1 MTPRT
6 QILLV
11 DDDVSLLK
19 LLAIRLN
26 AAGYSV
32 DTAESGEKAL
42 ARLAAAQPRVV
53 ITDLRMDGLDGMALY
68 NVIHERH
75 PTLPVVILTAHG
87 SIPEAVDAIK
97 RGVFGYLT
105 KPFDSKT
112 LLKTV
117 EQAIRLTG
125 SGRAADGGGGDTE
138 WRREIISQSTV
149 MEDLLQQARLVADSE
164 ASVLIQSDS
173 GTGKELLAKAIHQA
187 SRRREQPFVAM
198 NCNAIPET
206 LLESE
211 LFGHVKGAFTGATH
225 NHKGLFQAANKGT
238 LFLDEIG
245 DMTLAFQAKLLRV
258 LQEKEV
264 RPVGSSEIVSVDVR
278 VISATH
284 RDLDEAVAA
293 GEFRQDL
300 YYRLNVVTLVLPPLS
315 QRPED
320 IPLLVAHF
328 LAHMIERS
336 GKEQKTFSPEAM
348 ELLVSAPWPGNVR
361 QLQNVVEQTVT
372 LATTPIIPAS
382 LVRKAL
388 HNQPA
393 RILSFAEKR
402 DQFER
407 DYLIQL
413 LRMTQGNVSR
423 AARLAQRNRT
433 EFYKLLRRYHLEP
446 KTFRSNEPP
455 PAVSV
460 HPPA

>member
-1 MTPRT
+1 MTT
-6 QILLV
+6 SAQVLLV
-11 DDDVSLLK
+11 DDDVGLLK
-19 LLAIRLN
+19 LLAMRLH
-26 AAGYSV
+26 AAGYKV
-32 DTAESGEKAL
+32 DTAESGEQAL
-42 ARLAAAQPRVV
+42 SRLAAAQPRVV
-53 ITDLRMDGLDGMALY
+53 VTDLRMEGIDGMALY
-68 NVIHERH
+68 NAIHERH
-75 PTLPVVILTAHG
+75 PTLPVIILTAHG
-87 SIPEAVDAIK
+87 TIPEAVEAIK

-105 KPFDSKT
+105 KPCDSKA

-117 EQAIRLTG
+117 EQALRLTG
-125 SGRAADGGGGDTE
+125 GARTEGDGESDQA
-138 WRREIISQSTV
+138 WRREIISQSAV
-149 MEDLLQQARLVADSE
+149 MVDLLQQARLVADSE
-164 ASVLIQSDS
+164 ASVLIQSES
-173 GTGKELLAKAIHQA
+173 GTGKELLARAIHKA
-187 SRRREQPFVAM
+187 SRRGDQPFVAM
-198 NCNAIPET
+198 NCSAIPET

-211 LFGHVKGAFTGATH
+211 LFGHTKGAFTGAVSS
-225 NHKGLFQAANKGT
+225 HKGLFQAANKGT

-245 DMTLAFQAKLLRV
+245 DMTLTFQAKLLRV

-264 RPVGSSEIVSVDVR
+264 RPVGASETVPVDVR

-284 RDLDEAVAA
+284 RNLDEAVAA

-300 YYRLNVVTLVLPPLS
+300 YYRLNVVTLVLPPLAR
-315 QRPED
+315 RPED

-328 LAHMIERS
+328 LQQALARS
-336 GKEQKTFSPEAM
+336 IKEPKSFAPEAM

-372 LATTPIIPAS
+372 LCTTPVIPAS

-393 RILSFAEKR
+393 QILSFAEKR

-407 DYLIQL
+407 DYLTQL

-446 KTFRSNEPP
+446 RSFRTTQAQP
-455 PAVSV
+455 
-460 HPPA
+460 